1 MQPGTKLG
9 PYQITDQIG
18 AGGMGEMYSAT
29 DTRLCRTVAIEVLPE
44 HLATNRLVALAGS
57 S

>member
-1 MQPGTKLG
+1 
-9 PYQITDQIG
+9 
-18 AGGMGEMYSAT
+18 MGEMYSAT

-44 HLATNRLVALAGS
+44 HLATDRLVALAGS